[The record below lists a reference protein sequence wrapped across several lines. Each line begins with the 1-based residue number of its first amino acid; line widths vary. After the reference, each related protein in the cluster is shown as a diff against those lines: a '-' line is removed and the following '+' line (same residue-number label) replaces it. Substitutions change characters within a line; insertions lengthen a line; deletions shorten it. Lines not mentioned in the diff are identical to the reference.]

1 LEAVA
6 MRTLLGWVFKFGVLG
21 LVYLG
26 MTSGVKIK
34 LPDTVLGY
42 QVPNAAQQWVD
53 RNAQIADYGRQTKA
67 GFKAIG
73 DMIK

>member
-1 LEAVA
+1 
-6 MRTLLGWVFKFGVLG
+6 MRTLMGWMIKLSVLG
-21 LVYLG
+21 LVYAA

-34 LPDTVLGY
+34 LPETVMGYKVPDT
-42 QVPNAAQQWVD
+42 AQQWVD

-73 DMIK
+73 DAIK